1 MGAPSSSHPRI
12 STSVSVSKSRH
23 RSSQSLASLSLE
35 KISHQGPRRDAAPPP
50 ADNKI
55 TASGE
60 KSTTPTA
67 IHEKKTRRRAMSS
80 MGGVED
86 IVKEIGVVA
95 ALPAAEEGR
104 LPSKVFM
111 SRGTAIQ

>member
-1 MGAPSSSHPRI
+1 MGAPSSSHPRTN
-12 STSVSVSKSRH
+12 TSVSISKSRH

-60 KSTTPTA
+60 KSTA

>member
-1 MGAPSSSHPRI
+1 
-12 STSVSVSKSRH
+12 
-23 RSSQSLASLSLE
+23 
-35 KISHQGPRRDAAPPP
+35 
-50 ADNKI
+50 
-55 TASGE
+55 
-60 KSTTPTA
+60 
-67 IHEKKTRRRAMSS
+67 